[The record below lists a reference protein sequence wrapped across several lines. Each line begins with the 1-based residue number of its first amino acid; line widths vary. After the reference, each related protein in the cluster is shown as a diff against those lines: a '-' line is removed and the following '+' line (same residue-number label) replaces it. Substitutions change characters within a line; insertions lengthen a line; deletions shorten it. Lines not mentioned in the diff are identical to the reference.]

1 MIENKFTKRW
11 VNDYVDTKKL
21 NLTLSTEY
29 KVRFAF
35 SIVFFIFSI
44 IILWAIGSYS
54 GWLPN
59 FGFATRFFR
68 SIGESLSES
77 MSSIGA
83 YNLLF
88 LLSLI
93 GFINGLAVLIAV
105 IYRNFIQKK

>member
-1 MIENKFTKRW
+1 MYTNKW
-11 VNDYVDTKKL
+11 ISDYFDTKKR

-35 SIVFFIFSI
+35 SIFFFIFSI

-59 FGFATRFFR
+59 FGFATRFYR

-77 MSSIGA
+77 MSAVGA

-105 IYRNFIQKK
+105 IYRNFLQKK